1 MEEENSW
8 RLKAS
13 LEDTNTSGKISCN
26 FKELRIW
33 GCAGLCWVVRFK
45 TWKKLAAG
53 WVGGSKQATAADVI
67 YKLMMMILLPAGG
80 KRKY

>member
-1 MEEENSW
+1 ME
-8 RLKAS
+8 
-13 LEDTNTSGKISCN
+13 
-26 FKELRIW
+26 
-33 GCAGLCWVVRFK
+33 LCWVGRFK

-53 WVGGSKQATAADVI
+53 WVSGSKQSTAADVI

>member
-1 MEEENSW
+1 ME
-8 RLKAS
+8 
-13 LEDTNTSGKISCN
+13 
-26 FKELRIW
+26 
-33 GCAGLCWVVRFK
+33 LCWIGRFK

-53 WVGGSKQATAADVI
+53 WVGGSKQSTAADVI